1 MPPVVADSSS
11 QDNEDIIKP
20 PSRKQQPSSQ
30 APSSQEPKE
39 GDEDYEAPPQVPRQV
54 KEEAYMASSVVSQ
67 MTQASRPTVAQKVP
81 RKRPRSLLH
90 DPKEEEQEEEEED
103 VPPHH

>member
-1 MPPVVADSSS
+1 MSS

-20 PSRKQQPSSQ
+20 PSSWQQPSSQ

-39 GDEDYEAPPQVPRQV
+39 GNEDYEAPPPVPRQAQ
-54 KEEAYMASSVVSQ
+54 EEAYMASSVVSQ
-67 MTQASRPTVAQKVP
+67 MTQASRPTVAQVP

-90 DPKEEEQEEEEED
+90 DPKEEEEEEEQEEEEED
-103 VPPHH
+103 VPPPPPK